1 MHFSLTPA
9 IGRNLRR
16 QTAQFA
22 LCLTVGSGALFTL
35 GQPALAYDT
44 KVGPVDLS
52 IDTTVSIG
60 VSVRASD
67 RDCEK
72 VNVNNGGCL
81 TGYGSGAS
89 INSDNGNLNFDQ
101 WDLTSATVKATNDI
115 SAKYANFGAFARVKY
130 FYDYV
135 YAENDM
141 KFRDLLGDAKEQLDY
156 GVDILDAFVYGDFVV
171 ADTVPVTVRVGNQVV
186 NWGESLFL
194 QGGINAFQA
203 VDVTALRTPGAELKE
218 ALTPMPMVYGSAT
231 YGDTSVEAFWQ
242 WDWEKT
248 EIDPSGSFFSTLDIA
263 GRGPNPAINGSPDF
277 LTAGLNQ
284 FDGISY
290 LQVEGDTVDE
300 DSAEFGVALRHY
312 SEAINGGTEFGLYYS
327 HYTSRLPFLGY
338 QAGTVDA
345 ATACAAIGGCVDA
358 TTSGLA
364 LLNASDT
371 SKVEWVYPD
380 SINTIGASAS
390 TTIGDVAFALE
401 ASFTPDM
408 PLQTESNQQLA
419 QLIDAGGFSSLFS
432 GGAEPVT
439 SDLVAIALGQST
451 SAITESDALQGQ
463 FNTISTYTQSNEFVE
478 AIGADLVVLLF
489 NGGFM
494 YVPDAGDLYLNHG
507 GSEIGISSATA
518 AAVLA
523 NGVTATQYAT
533 SFSTGYRA
541 SLISTYNNPWD
552 LPITLSPSIG
562 FRHDTSGFA
571 PGPIGPGFVKGVKQV
586 SLALGVSYLN
596 AWNGSVSYTN
606 GFGGGVHN
614 GTADKDFISASLSY
628 SF

>member
-9 IGRNLRR
+9 LGGTWRHRSAQLALSLSIGS
-16 QTAQFA
+16 A
-22 LCLTVGSGALFTL
+22 TL
-35 GQPALAYDT
+35 LYLSSPAVAYDT
-44 KVGPVDLS
+44 KVGPVDVS
-52 IDTTVSIG
+52 IDTTVSMG

-67 RDCEK
+67 RDCENI
-72 VNVNNGGCL
+72 NVNNGGCL
-81 TGYGSGAS
+81 NGTGTGAS
-89 INSDNGNLNFDQ
+89 INADNGNLNFDQ

-115 SAKYANFGAFARVKY
+115 SAKYANFGAFARVKS

-141 KFRDLLGDAKEQLDY
+141 RFRDLQGDAQEQLDY
-156 GVDILDAFVYGDFVV
+156 GVDVLDAFVYGDFVV

-242 WDWEKT
+242 WAYEKT
-248 EIDPSGSFFSTLDIA
+248 EIDPSGSFFSSLDIA
-263 GRGPNPAINGSPDF
+263 GLGPNLAIFGSPDT
-277 LTAGLNQ
+277 LTAGNSQ

-290 LQVEGDTVDE
+290 LGIEGDTVDE

-338 QAGTVDA
+338 RAGTVDA

-358 TTSGLA
+358 TSSGLA
-364 LLNASDT
+364 LINAAGAGT
-371 SKVEWVYPD
+371 VEWVYPD
-380 SINTIGASAS
+380 SINTLGVSAS
-390 TTIGDVAFALE
+390 TTIGDVAFAVE
-401 ASFTPDM
+401 TSFTPDM

-419 QLIDAGGFSSLFS
+419 QVLDATGFAALFS
-432 GGAEPVT
+432 GGLEPTT
-439 SDLVAIALGQST
+439 SDLAAIVLGQST
-451 SAITESDALQGQ
+451 SSVTEADALQGQ

-478 AIGADLVVLLF
+478 AIGADLLVLLV

-494 YVPDAGDLYLNHG
+494 YVADAGDLYLNHS

-518 AAVLA
+518 ASVLT
-523 NGVTATQYAT
+523 NGQTNTQYAT
-533 SFSTGYRA
+533 SLSTGYRVA
-541 SLISTYNNPWD
+541 AISTYNNPWD
-552 LPITLSPSIG
+552 LPITVTPSVS
-562 FRHDTSGFA
+562 FRHDTTGFA

-606 GFGGGVHN
+606 GFGGGIHN
-614 GTADKDFISASLSY
+614 GSADKDFISASLSY

>member
-9 IGRNLRR
+9 IGGTWRR
-16 QTAQFA
+16 QTAKQARCLISGSSVLIA
-22 LCLTVGSGALFTL
+22 LGG
-35 GQPALAYDT
+35 PAIAYDT
-44 KVGPVDLS
+44 KIGPVDVA
-52 IDTTVSIG
+52 IDTTISMG
-60 VSVRASD
+60 VSVRASE
-67 RDCEK
+67 RDCEN
-72 VNVNNGGCL
+72 VNVNNGGCV
-81 TGYGSGAS
+81 TGYGTVAS
-89 INSDNGNLNFDQ
+89 INSDNDNLNFDQ
-101 WDLTSATVKATNDI
+101 WDLTSATVKATHDI
-115 SAKYANFGAFARVKY
+115 SAKYANFGAFGRVKY

-156 GVDILDAFVYGDFVV
+156 GVDILDAFVYGDFIV

-218 ALTPMPMVYGSAT
+218 ALTPMPMVYSSAT

-248 EIDPSGSFFSTLDIA
+248 EIDPSGSFFAGLDIS
-263 GRGPNPAINGSPDF
+263 GRGPNPGILGSPDD
-277 LTAGLNQ
+277 LTLGNNQ
-284 FDGISY
+284 FDGIAY

-300 DSAEFGVALRHY
+300 DSAEFGAALRHY
-312 SEAINGGTEFGLYYS
+312 AEGINGGTEFGLYYS

-338 QAGTVDA
+338 QAGTIDA
-345 ATACAAIGGCVDA
+345 ATACAAIGGCIDA
-358 TTSGLA
+358 TTSQLA
-364 LLNASDT
+364 LLNASDA
-371 SKVEWVYPD
+371 SKIEWVYPD

-390 TTIGDVAFALE
+390 TTIGDIAFAME

-419 QLIDAGGFSSLFS
+419 QMLDAGGFSALFS
-432 GGAEPVT
+432 GSLEPTT
-439 SDLVAIALGQST
+439 SDLAAILAGQST
-451 SAITESDALQGQ
+451 TAITESDTLQGQ
-463 FNTISTYTQSNEFVE
+463 FNTISTYTQSNQFVE
-478 AIGADLVVLLF
+478 TIGADLVVLLF

-507 GSEIGISSATA
+507 GSEIGINSATA
-518 AAVLA
+518 AAILS
-523 NGVTATQYAT
+523 NGVTNTQYAT
-533 SFSTGYRA
+533 SFSTGYRVSA
-541 SLISTYNNPWD
+541 INTYNNPWD
-552 LPITLSPSIG
+552 LPVTVTPSIS
-562 FRHDTSGFA
+562 FRHDTTGFA